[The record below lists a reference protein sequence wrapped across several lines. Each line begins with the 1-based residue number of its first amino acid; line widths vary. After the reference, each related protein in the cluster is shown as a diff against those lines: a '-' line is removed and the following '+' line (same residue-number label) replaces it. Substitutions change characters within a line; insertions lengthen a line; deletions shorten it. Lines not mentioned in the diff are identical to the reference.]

1 MLTNVVRGT
10 EIFFDFP
17 SLLFSGNLGRG
28 PSGMKN
34 ASIYDENRELI
45 LGYHRNKWQV
55 AFTNAERYVN
65 NTLTAIYNKTVRQ
78 EENMAKISESIFKIG
93 NSFSGSLDMHI

>member
-45 LGYHRNKWQV
+45 LGYCGV
-55 AFTNAERYVN
+55 TFTNAERYVN

-78 EENMAKISESIFKIG
+78 EENMAKISESIFKIE